1 MSDVEQINKQRQ
13 NIIQIANKY
22 GMHLSEDTPMS
33 MKQVEDIV
41 IALDAIIQIEKKGQK
56 DVIGIVQEQLSEIQS
71 DLDIIGKLA

>member
-1 MSDVEQINKQRQ
+1 MSDVEQINKQRS

-41 IALDAIIQIEKKGQK
+41 IALDAIIQIEKKTKK
-56 DVIGIVQEQLSEIQS
+56 DFVELVQEELSKLQYNINI
-71 DLDIIGKLA
+71 LGKLT

>member
-1 MSDVEQINKQRQ
+1 MSDVKQINKQRQ

-22 GMHLSEDTPMS
+22 GMNLSEDTPMT

-41 IALDAIIQIEKKGQK
+41 IALDIIIQIEKKGQK

>member
-22 GMHLSEDTPMS
+22 GMDLSEDTPMT

-41 IALDAIIQIEKKGQK
+41 IALDIIIQIEKKGQK

>member
-22 GMHLSEDTPMS
+22 GMHLSEDTSMS

-41 IALDAIIQIEKKGQK
+41 IALDAIIQIEKKEQK